1 MALDLQ
7 KLVLAIVVT
16 TVIAFTAGLE
26 AGWALA
32 NQPQAQAAPAPT
44 VTSDPSA
51 TDYSAPPRLCPSS
64 LGPEGYETCRAYI
77 GEHYP

>member
-7 KLVLAIVVT
+7 RLVLAIVVT
-16 TVIAFTAGLE
+16 TVIAFTSGLG

-32 NQPQAQAAPAPT
+32 NQPQAHAAPAPT
-44 VTSDPSA
+44 ATSDPST

-64 LGPEGYETCRAYI
+64 LGPEDQEACEVYF